1 MTTGR
6 IICKSTVL
14 MASLAVL
21 WTIGTGRATA
31 RTSAPDSGPGP
42 SDADQIIPADMTE
55 AADGQEHRVLF
66 INSYH
71 QGYEWS
77 DSLATGAMQVFKQV
91 EPTVKIYVES
101 LDSKHFELTQERS
114 EAEFRRMLEKYGT
127 DFFDVVLVSD
137 DPALDFMKKYR
148 DSLTPGRPV
157 VFCGVN
163 MMLSSNSN
171 LPVDFTGIT
180 EPFDYKGIVSMVRGL
195 FPERRTGYLIVDN
208 SLTGR
213 NIIESARKL
222 EAQLP
227 GTHLRILDGS
237 ALSHND
243 LLRELKGLGHDAFV
257 IIGVWQSDRNNRY
270 LTVSEAFRDI
280 SNASAAPVFVILRT
294 PASLGFA
301 GGSAI
306 SGVHQGREAA
316 RMVLE
321 ILQGHRVS
329 DMPISN
335 DNRYDKMLNRRQLET
350 RWGIVWEN
358 LPAELKSIPDSFPTE
373 TVLSPV
379 SELNL
384 TREESSFVAMSPP
397 IRALIVDEPPL
408 MIPGNTP
415 RGVFIEYLNQVGIR
429 TGLEFEWVECKLG
442 YSECIKLAAEQGMV
456 VPGLTDSV
464 DLKDRFSFGLPFARI
479 RTMAF
484 ILRDSSLLLGLNNL
498 KGARIAVGGNG
509 YLAKSLPDYILD
521 ARIQTFDSSRLGL
534 QALHDG
540 SVDAFIGS
548 ASTSSL
554 LIDELGYYDI
564 VPAAITGLPEIPV
577 TIAVPIDMPILSSVI
592 EKGIASMP
600 PDSFDQIR
608 NSYISR
614 IDRIGFSSQEVLKM
628 MLTIAL
634 VFLTLVTVLLI
645 RARALKNASRRR
657 ELNLRV
663 ILDSIDEAV
672 IGTNTNDIVRHMN
685 PVACTMT
692 GWNESEATGMPL
704 DSVLKLAD
712 LETGERFELST
723 AISSGQEQHKAQN
736 SRIQLTAKNGNKYLV
751 DGATSPIKGI
761 HGENLGRVV
770 VFRDVTRRVQIQAHL
785 EQSRKLE
792 AIGQLAGGVAHDFN
806 NMLSAIQ
813 GYTEL
818 ILKKTTPDSNEN
830 EYCRRVL
837 GATERAAGLTAK
849 LLDFA
854 RKGKGLSTPIDI
866 HESIRS
872 SLALLERSLD
882 KSIVITSS
890 LEAKN
895 PLIIGD
901 PSQIQSIILNLCVNA
916 RDAMAGGGRLDI
928 STSNVMLQEADC
940 RDTEFQLTP
949 GEYVLINVHD
959 TGSGIPPEVMNH
971 IFEPFYT
978 TKDVGKGTGLGL
990 AAVHGAIVEHAGSIK
1005 VYSEP
1010 GNGTLFSIF
1019 LPVSQTRIVQP
1030 KPAAPL
1036 SRTHSGKVL
1045 VVEDEELVRN
1055 MSEVMLKEIGFEV
1068 LTASNGVEAIEV
1080 FRQHMNEI
1088 RFVLMDVIMP
1098 EMDGMNAMLA
1108 IQKIRPDTTFV
1119 IMSGFAFEHRRDEF
1133 MKAGA
1138 CGFIAKPFRNH
1149 DLITV
1154 VEDCLSCEGG
1164 RDVKGCRDDQE
1175 Q

>member
-1 MTTGR
+1 
-6 IICKSTVL
+6 

-31 RTSAPDSGPGP
+31 RTSAPDNGPGP

-55 AADGQEHRVLF
+55 AVDGHEHRVLF

-163 MMLSSNSN
+163 MTLSSNSD
-171 LPVDFTGIT
+171 LPPDFTGIT
-180 EPFDYKGIVSMVRGL
+180 EPFDYPGIMSMVKGL
-195 FPERRTGYLIVDN
+195 FPQRRTGYLIVDN

-213 NIIESARKL
+213 NIIESARK
-222 EAQLP
+222 AQAQMP
-227 GTHLRILDGS
+227 GMHLRILDGG
-237 ALSHND
+237 ALSHNE

-335 DNRYDKMLNRRQLET
+335 DNRYDKMLNRRQLES
-350 RWGIVWEN
+350 RWGVVWNN
-358 LPAELKSIPDSFPTE
+358 LPPDLKSLPDSFPSE
-373 TVLSPV
+373 TLLNPV
-379 SELNL
+379 PELNL

-397 IRALIVDEPPL
+397 IRVLIPDEPPL
-408 MIPGNTP
+408 MMPGDPP
-415 RGVFIEYLNQVGIR
+415 RGIFVEYLNLLGKR
-429 TGLEFEWVECKLG
+429 TGLQFEWVECELG
-442 YSECIKLAAEQGMV
+442 YSECMNQAITEGMV
-456 VPGLTDSV
+456 IPGLPESDEIRDSFV
-464 DLKDRFSFGLPFARI
+464 FTLPFARI

-484 ILRDSSLLLGLNNL
+484 IVRDSSLLLSLNNL
-498 KGARIAVGGNG
+498 KGATVAVAGDG
-509 YLAKSLPDYILD
+509 YMARRLPDYISE
-521 ARIQTFDSSRLGL
+521 ARIEVVESSKLGL
-534 QALHDG
+534 KALHDG
-540 SVDAFIGS
+540 SVDAFVGY
-548 ASTSSL
+548 ASTGSV
-554 LIDELGYYDI
+554 LIDELGYDDI
-564 VPAAITGLPEIPV
+564 VPAAITELPETPV
-577 TIAVPIDMPILSSVI
+577 SVAVPVNMPLLASII

-600 PDSFDQIR
+600 PESFEQIR

-614 IDRIGFSSQEVLKM
+614 IDRVGFSSQEVLKM
-628 MLTIAL
+628 LLTIAL
-634 VFLTLVTVLLI
+634 VFLTLVTILLI
-645 RARALKNASRRR
+645 RARALKNATRRR

-685 PVACTMT
+685 PVARAMT
-692 GWNESEATGMPL
+692 GWSESEATGLPL
-704 DSVLKLAD
+704 DSILILTD
-712 LETGERFELST
+712 LETGERLELSP
-723 AISSGQEQHKAQN
+723 AILSGQEQHKVQN

-751 DGATSPIKGI
+751 DGTTSPIKGI

-818 ILKKTTPDSNEN
+818 ILKKTSPDSNEN
-830 EYCRRVL
+830 VYCQRVL

-916 RDAMAGGGRLDI
+916 RDAMVGGGRLEI

-940 RDTEFQLTP
+940 RDTEFEMTP
-949 GEYVLINVHD
+949 GEHVLITVRD
-959 TGSGIPPEVMNH
+959 SGVGIPPEVMSH

-978 TKDVGKGTGLGL
+978 TKGVGKGTGLGL
-990 AAVHGAIVEHAGSIK
+990 AAVHGAIVEHGGSIRL
-1005 VYSEP
+1005 YSEP
-1010 GNGTLFSIF
+1010 GKGTKFSIF
-1019 LPVSQTRIVQP
+1019 LPVSQTCIA
-1030 KPAAPL
+1030 PAEPTPPL
-1036 SRTHSGKVL
+1036 LKTHSGKVL

-1055 MSEVMLKEIGFEV
+1055 MSEVMLKDIGFEV
-1068 LTASNGVEAIEV
+1068 LSAENGAVAVEM
-1080 FRQHMNEI
+1080 FRQNMNEI
-1088 RFVLMDVIMP
+1088 RVVLMDVIMP
-1098 EMDGMNAMLA
+1098 EMDGMTAMLA
-1108 IQKIRPDTTFV
+1108 IQRIKPDTRFV

-1133 MKAGA
+1133 LKAGA
-1138 CGFIAKPFRNH
+1138 CGFIAKPFRNYE
-1149 DLITV
+1149 LMKA
-1154 VEDCLSCEGG
+1154 VEDGLTCDMHAYE
-1164 RDVKGCRDDQE
+1164 RDD
-1175 Q
+1175 